1 MNTLTQKIKH
11 YNLNMFYSCGYS
23 YEAETNW
30 RIQQVMNDFVQTYK
44 DKFETHTFI
53 LDYKDDIISMIAYK
67 LLKAISGVNPFNLV
81 LYGKKKKT
89 KEMLSD
95 EQKIVGEFGLRKLAK
110 KGNLVF
116 ISAFNPLYQVVNKVE
131 IFKHFDLDFKCW
143 FNVGSQSFETY
154 NIVERFLPAHLRL
167 MRVFYHVGFIKGDF
181 FDDKQYE
188 EDIIHFQDWCDNNW
202 VEEEDGRA
210 WGLYDYPWISAEY
223 DNDYIKVV
231 YLTENIED
239 DKILLQSVQDE
250 DCIVN
255 YSFSGVFDDSK
266 EKQNKINELLKQYSL
281 YVKKGSNITMGDY
294 IPYANFGRGYE
305 YNDIGVNKRQITIHD
320 IKEDAE

>member
-1 MNTLTQKIKH
+1 MNILTQKIKH
-11 YNLNMFYSCGYS
+11 YNLNMFYSCGYG

-188 EDIIHFQDWCDNNW
+188 EDIIHFQDWCDNALIGDDH
-202 VEEEDGRA
+202 ERA
-210 WGLYDYPWISAEY
+210 WLNYDYPWISDKY
-223 DNDYIKVV
+223 DKDYIKVV
-231 YLTENIED
+231 HLTGEIEN
-239 DKILLQSVQDE
+239 DKLLLQSVENE

-255 YSFSGVFDDSK
+255 YSIPLYGK
-266 EKQNKINELLKQYSL
+266 EFNETYELLKQYSL
-281 YVKKGSNITMGDY
+281 YIKNCSNIIYSKEFDTYMNY
-294 IPYANFGRGYE
+294 GRGLS
-305 YNDIGVNKRQITIHD
+305 YNDIGVHRRQITIDD
-320 IKEDAE
+320 IKEDKE